1 VHEGGR
7 KVSRDFI
14 VYTAGPIAGTTY
26 GESTDWREYVRER
39 LAELDPKIRAAS
51 PMRGKEY
58 LASIQAMPSSN
69 FHLANL
75 GTKHP
80 MSTPQAIL
88 ARDRMDVM
96 RADLLLVNFLGATK
110 VSIGTCCEVA
120 WADLLRT
127 PVMLLMEDEG
137 NVHDHPFITGNA
149 GWRLNNIEQA
159 IELIPMI
166 LIPDFA
172 RRDASVDASSV
183 N

>member
-1 VHEGGR
+1 V
-7 KVSRDFI
+7 RDFI
-14 VYTAGPIAGTTY
+14 VYTAGPIAGTSY
-26 GESTDWREYVRER
+26 GESTDWREYVREQ
-39 LAELDPKIRAAS
+39 LAVKDPNIRAAS

-58 LASIQAMPSSN
+58 LASIQSMPSSN

-80 MSTPQAIL
+80 MSTASAIL

-96 RADLLLVNFLGATK
+96 RADLLLVNFLGANK

-137 NVHDHPFITGNA
+137 NPHDHPFITGNA
-149 GWRLNNIEQA
+149 GWRLNSLEQA

-172 RRDASVDASSV
+172 RREAYVSTSTT

>member
-1 VHEGGR
+1 M
-7 KVSRDFI
+7 RDFI
-14 VYTAGPIAGTTY
+14 VYTAGPIAGCSY
-26 GESTDWREYVRER
+26 GESTDWREKVRVELAR
-39 LAELDPKIRAAS
+39 LEPSIRAAS

-69 FHLANL
+69 FHLNNMK
-75 GTKHP
+75 TKHP
-80 MSTPQAIL
+80 MSTPAAIL

-96 RADLLLVNFLGATK
+96 RADLLLVNFLGADK

-127 PVMLLMEDEG
+127 PVMLVMEDEG
-137 NVHDHPFITGNA
+137 NPHDHPFVTGNA
-149 GWRLNNIEQA
+149 GWRINNLDEA
-159 IELIPMI
+159 IKLIPMI

-172 RRDASVDASSV
+172 RRDANVSTASA